1 MSHITILGGQGF
13 IGSRLANWL
22 HQRGHEVF
30 VPHRDEHLVGRQLG
44 SVVYAIGV
52 TSDFRQRPF
61 DTVAAHV
68 CRLNEVLRDCDFET
82 LTYLSSTRVYHG
94 LQGIADENS
103 PLMADP
109 QRPDE
114 LYNISKMAGE
124 SLALASGR
132 PTKVVRIANV
142 YGLGDT
148 SSNFLASVIREAA
161 TTGFVT
167 LETGPESA
175 KDYVAVDDVVRW
187 IEHVTLDGKHRLYNL
202 ASGENVTH
210 RALALA
216 LSRVTDAKIDFA
228 PDAPAVIHPPISTD
242 RLVAEFRARPR
253 RLWDELPNLVAA
265 CRASREPAPC

>member
-1 MSHITILGGQGF
+1 MSFFTILGGQGF
-13 IGSRLANWL
+13 IGSRLASRL
-22 HQRGHEVF
+22 RQRGHEVF
-30 VPHRDEHLVGRQLG
+30 VPHRDERLVGRQLG
-44 SVVYAIGV
+44 LVVYAIGV

-94 LQGIADENS
+94 LRGIADENS
-103 PLMADP
+103 PLMVDP

-114 LYNISKMAGE
+114 LYNISKLAGE

-132 PTKVVRIANV
+132 PTKIVRIANV
-142 YGLGDT
+142 YGPGDT

-161 TTGFVT
+161 TTLSVT
-167 LETGPESA
+167 LETAPESA

-187 IEHVTLDGKHRLYNL
+187 IEQVTLDGKHRLYNL

-210 RALALA
+210 RALAVA
-216 LSRVTDAKIDFA
+216 LSRVTGAKIDFTPTA
-228 PDAPAVIHPPISTD
+228 PSVVHPPISTD
-242 RLVAEFRARPR
+242 RLVAELRVRPR
-253 RLWDELPNLVAA
+253 RLWDELPKLVAA

>member
-1 MSHITILGGQGF
+1 MSLFTILGGQGF
-13 IGSRLANWL
+13 IGTHLASWL
-22 HQRGHEVF
+22 RQRGHEVF
-30 VPHRDEHLVGRQLG
+30 APHRDECLAGSQLG
-44 SVVYAIGV
+44 LVVYAIGV

-68 CRLNEVLRDCDFET
+68 CRLNEVLHDCDFES

-94 LQGIADENS
+94 LQGIADENR
-103 PLMADP
+103 PLMVDP

-114 LYNISKMAGE
+114 LYNISKLAGE

-142 YGLGDT
+142 YGAHDT

-161 TTGFVT
+161 MTGCVT
-167 LETGPESA
+167 LETAPETA
-175 KDYVAVDDVVRW
+175 KDYVALDDVVRW
-187 IEHVTLDGKHRLYNL
+187 IEQVTLHGKHRLYNL
-202 ASGENVTH
+202 ASGEKVTH

-216 LSRVTDAKIDFA
+216 LSRVTGAKIDFSASA
-228 PDAPAVIHPPISTD
+228 PSVIHPPISTD
-242 RLVAEFRARPR
+242 RLVAEFRVRPR
-253 RLWDELPNLVAA
+253 RLWDELSNLVAA

>member
-1 MSHITILGGQGF
+1 
-13 IGSRLANWL
+13 
-22 HQRGHEVF
+22 
-30 VPHRDEHLVGRQLG
+30 VPRRDECLVGKQLG
-44 SVVYAIGV
+44 LVVYAIGV

-68 CRLNEVLRDCDFET
+68 CRLNEVLRECDFES

-103 PLMADP
+103 RLTVDP

-114 LYNISKMAGE
+114 LYNISKLAGE

-132 PTKVVRIANV
+132 PIKVVRISNV
-142 YGLGDT
+142 YGPGET

-161 TTGFVT
+161 MTGSVT
-167 LETGPESA
+167 LETAPESA
-175 KDYVAVDDVVRW
+175 KDYLAIDDVVRW
-187 IEHVTLDGKHRLYNL
+187 MEHVTLHGKHQLYNL

-216 LSRVTDAKIDFA
+216 LSSVTGAKIYFA
-228 PDAPAVIHPPISTD
+228 PNAPSVIHPPISTD
-242 RLVAEFRARPR
+242 RLASEFRVRPR
-253 RLWDELPNLVAA
+253 RLWDELSNLVAA
-265 CRASREPAPC
+265 CLTSREPAPC